1 MFLSNC
7 RQQCIIP
14 ACLTVILIYIRIY
27 ILLTSESV
35 PSCFFELNH
44 CDWKPIINDHWRM
57 SRLKRPVDKYTYGLF
72 RKLGKSVHAYLP
84 GVYLSNA
91 LHCTYL
97 HNAYIHDSFGKVGGI
112 KRLMTASADV
122 EQLNVLQLQ

>member
-1 MFLSNC
+1 
-7 RQQCIIP
+7 
-14 ACLTVILIYIRIY
+14 
-27 ILLTSESV
+27 
-35 PSCFFELNH
+35 
-44 CDWKPIINDHWRM
+44 M

-122 EQLNVLQLQ
+122 EQLNVLQLQWLLRVWIQKIK